1 MIRRIHTLFIAIPV
15 LILGLLVFSGT
26 AVWAFPQQELYDEE
40 TDQPWQSPGDVTRP
54 QAESDSGPGERTPSE
69 KILPRENDA
78 PATGE
83 KEAEKEASEEP
94 AIFSY
99 CITPPEISLDPIHTF
114 TSTEAQVYTALYEG
128 LVTYHPFTLEPLPG
142 IADRWTI
149 SEDRLTYT
157 FHIRDNAVYSN
168 GEPVLAE
175 HLRNTWLTLIDP
187 EEQAEYG
194 SSIDMVKNA
203 AAFRTGR
210 ITDRDEVG
218 IYVEGQK
225 SLKVV
230 LEHPAAHFLKVLC
243 HHSFAPVHP
252 KMLEEIPSEE
262 PTSLI
267 SNGAFYIAEKRP
279 DFLLLK
285 KNRLYWDEENVKL
298 DELRIVYNADPV
310 EVTELFNRNKLQWVD
325 GHVNVDQLDNQTAV
339 VVNPLFSTSY
349 FFFYAGKTVFA
360 DPGVRRAIA
369 LLFPWEKI
377 RSREYMYLPA
387 DSLVPTFG
395 SYPQVDGIAAQDV
408 NAALELLEE
417 LGFPRGR
424 GLPEIRISLPQGE
437 ESRRIGTL
445 MKEAIE
451 SNLEIE
457 AVIEEHPFYEYYDF
471 LKKGPFTIG
480 TLNWIGDYADP
491 LTFLQMWTGDS
502 SLNLSEYRDEAFD
515 RMIME
520 SMSKNGDERYEQLAE
535 AEKHILQGAIVMP
548 VKNSPAFNIIDM
560 QSIDGWFPNPLDI
573 HPFKY
578 LGFSQPTLPD
588 GVVMEKSQS
597 PAGASPEAS
606 GAGPAEV
613 SAAGFE
619 ASRS

>member
-1 MIRRIHTLFIAIPV
+1 MTRKKNISFGFF
-15 LILGLLVFSGT
+15 LILVVGFLVYTAGLAG
-26 AVWAFPQQELYDEE
+26 AFPQQELYDEKTDRPWKPGEEAPAPESEAERDSE
-40 TDQPWQSPGDVTRP
+40 TD
-54 QAESDSGPGERTPSE
+54 ESAPPAGEEELQEE
-69 KILPRENDA
+69 K
-78 PATGE
+78 
-83 KEAEKEASEEP
+83 EEP
-94 AIFSY
+94 AVFAY

-149 SEDRLTYT
+149 SQDRMTYT
-157 FHIRDNAVYSN
+157 FHIRENAVYSN

-175 HLRNTWLTLIDP
+175 HLRDSWLTLIDP
-187 EEQAEYG
+187 EEKAEYG
-194 SSIDMVKNA
+194 SSIDMIKNA
-203 AAFRTGR
+203 RAYRTGE
-210 ITDRDEVG
+210 IEDRAEVG
-218 IYVEGQK
+218 IQVEDEGT
-225 SLKVV
+225 LKVV

-252 KMLEEIPSEE
+252 KMLEEIPTEE
-262 PTSLI
+262 PGRLI
-267 SNGAFYIAEKRP
+267 SNGAFYIEGKGP
-279 DFLLLK
+279 DYLLLK
-285 KNRLYWDEENVKL
+285 KNNLYWDADNVQI
-298 DELRIVYNADPV
+298 DELRIVYNADPQD
-310 EVTELFNRNKLQWVD
+310 VTEQFNLGKLQWVD

-349 FFFYAGKTVFA
+349 FFFYAGSTVFA
-360 DPGVRRAIA
+360 DPGLRRGIA

-395 SYPQVDGIAAQDV
+395 SYPQVEGILGQDV

-417 LGFPRGR
+417 LGFPRGK
-424 GLPEIRISLPQGE
+424 GLPAIRISLPDGE

-451 SNLEIE
+451 SHLEIE
-457 AVIEEHPFYEYYDF
+457 AEIEVHPFYEYYDF
-471 LKKGPFTIG
+471 LKEESFTLG
-480 TLNWIGDYADP
+480 TLNWIGDFADP

-502 SLNLSEYRDEAFD
+502 SLNLSDYRDEVFD
-515 RMIME
+515 GMIMD
-520 SMSKNGDERYEQLAE
+520 SMAKKGEARYKQLAE
-535 AEKHILQGAIVMP
+535 AEEHILRGAIVMP

-578 LGFSQPTLPD
+578 LGFSQPSLPD
-588 GVVMEKSQS
+588 GVVMN
-597 PAGASPEAS
+597 
-606 GAGPAEV
+606 GPSVDLMTRV
-613 SAAGFE
+613 S
-619 ASRS
+619 RP